1 MTRTMLTG
9 NAAAAWGARLAA
21 VDYVPAFP
29 ITPQTEIVETLARW
43 CESGAMPAR
52 LVMMDSEHSM
62 LAAAA
67 TAAATGVRVFT
78 ATSSQGLL
86 YGFEMLY
93 AIAGLRLPLVLVNVS
108 RALAHPITLEP
119 DHNDVLAARD
129 SGFLQFHCETSQEV
143 LDSILIAYRLA
154 EHQKILLP
162 VIVNLDGFYLS
173 FTREPVALPTLE
185 EVREFLPRCAP
196 AYSVLSGKESV
207 ALGAAVLDASLY
219 SYFKHQ
225 MHNASAAAL
234 AIYPKIADEFAERF
248 GRRHG
253 IIDEFML
260 DDADYVMVMTNSFAS
275 MGKAEIKRLR
285 STGKSVG
292 LVRLRMIRPFPHEAI
307 QRVLAGRK
315 GVAVIDQ
322 NISVGKGGIL
332 FSEIASALYGLNDRP
347 PVLLSFIGGLGG
359 RRFRPGEFDGM
370 LATMEKPSETGAEMA
385 RPHLLFTAQE
395 CREVGRF
402 FAIASN
408 EPASESPPVGAGFK
422 PALPVGVNTKGIS

>member
-9 NAAAAWGARLAA
+9 NAAAAWGVRLAE

-29 ITPQTEIVETLARW
+29 ITPQTEIIETLAHW
-43 CESGAMPAR
+43 CQNGEMPAR

-67 TAAATGVRVFT
+67 GAAAAGVRVFT

-119 DHNDVLAARD
+119 DHNDVLSARD

-154 EHQKILLP
+154 EHKKILLP
-162 VIVNLDGFYLS
+162 AIVNLDGFYLS
-173 FTREPVALPTLE
+173 FTREPVSVPTVA
-185 EVREFLPRCAP
+185 EVREFLPRFAP
-196 AYSVLSGKESV
+196 VYPVLSGKESV

-225 MHNASAAAL
+225 MHNASENTL
-234 AIYPKIADEFAERF
+234 AIYPNIAVEFAERF
-248 GRRHG
+248 GRRHDM
-253 IIDEFML
+253 IDEFMV
-260 DDADYVMVMTNSFAS
+260 DDADYLFVMTNSFSS

-285 STGKSVG
+285 RGGKKVG
-292 LVRLRMIRPFPHEAI
+292 LARLRMIRPFPHEAI
-307 QRVLAGRK
+307 QRLLAGRK

-332 FSEIASALYGLNDRP
+332 FSEIASALYGLHDRP

-370 LATMEKPSETGAEMA
+370 LATMEKPRETGAEMA
-385 RPHLLFTAQE
+385 HPHLLFTGEE

-402 FAIASN
+402 FAIASK
-408 EPASESPPVGAGFK
+408 EPSSGGPM
-422 PALPVGVNTKGIS
+422 

>member
-1 MTRTMLTG
+1 MMLTG
-9 NAAAAWGARLAA
+9 NAAAAWGARLASA
-21 VDYVPAFP
+21 DYVPAFP

-43 CESGAMPAR
+43 CQNGDMPAR

-129 SGFLQFHCETSQEV
+129 TGFLQFHCETSQEV

-154 EHQKILLP
+154 EHQKVLLP
-162 VIVNLDGFYLS
+162 AIVNLDGFYLS
-173 FTREPVALPTLE
+173 FTREAVEIPEPEDVK
-185 EVREFLPRCAP
+185 RFLPAFTP
-196 AYSVLSGKESV
+196 AYPVLSAKESV

-225 MHNASAAAL
+225 MHHGAEHVLALYPQVAA
-234 AIYPKIADEFAERF
+234 EFAETFARQYSP
-248 GRRHG
+248 
-253 IIDEFML
+253 IEEFML
-260 DDADYVMVMTNSFAS
+260 DDADYVVVMTNSFAS
-275 MGKAEIKRLR
+275 MGKAEIRRLR
-285 STGKSVG
+285 ERGKKIG
-292 LVRLRMIRPFPHEAI
+292 LARLRLIRPFPHEDL
-307 QRVLAGRK
+307 QRLLAGRK
-315 GVAVIDQ
+315 GVAVVDQ

-332 FSEIASALYGLNDRP
+332 FNEIAGALYPLGNRP

-359 RRFRPGEFDGM
+359 RRFRPGEFAGM
-370 LATMEKPSETGAEMA
+370 LAKLETPMESAAEMA
-385 RPHLLFTAQE
+385 RPHLLFTGEE

-402 FAIASN
+402 FDIAR
-408 EPASESPPVGAGFK
+408 EQP
-422 PALPVGVNTKGIS
+422 

>member
-1 MTRTMLTG
+1 MTGTMLTG
-9 NAAAAWGARLAA
+9 NAAAAWGARLAE

-29 ITPQTEIVETLARW
+29 ITPQTEIIDTLARW
-43 CESGAMPAR
+43 CADREIATR

-119 DHNDVLAARD
+119 DHNDVLSARD
-129 SGFLQFHCETSQEV
+129 TGFLQFHCETSQEV
-143 LDSILIAYRLA
+143 LDSILLAYRLA
-154 EHQKILLP
+154 EHAKVLLP

-173 FTREPVALPTLE
+173 FTREPVTLPE
-185 EVREFLPRCAP
+185 PEVVRQFLPSFAP
-196 AYSVLSGKESV
+196 AYPVLSGKESV

-225 MHNASAAAL
+225 MHLAAENAL
-234 AIYPKIADEFAERF
+234 TIYPQIAAEFAERF
-248 GRRHG
+248 GRRYEA
-253 IIDEFML
+253 IEEFML
-260 DDADYVMVMTNSFAS
+260 DDAEFVIVMTNSFAS
-275 MGKAEIKRLR
+275 MGKAEVKRLR
-285 STGKSVG
+285 GAGKKIG
-292 LVRLRMIRPFPHEAI
+292 LARLRMVRPFPHEDL
-307 QRVLAGRK
+307 QRVLRGRK

-332 FSEIASALYGLNDRP
+332 FSEIAGALYGLSDRP

-359 RRFRPGEFDGM
+359 RRFQPGEFDGM
-370 LATMEKPSETGAEMA
+370 LASMENPSESAPQMA
-385 RPHLLFTAQE
+385 RPHLLFTGEE
-395 CREVGRF
+395 CRAVGRF
-402 FAIASN
+402 FSIASEGELN
-408 EPASESPPVGAGFK
+408 REA
-422 PALPVGVNTKGIS
+422 

>member
-1 MTRTMLTG
+1 MTRIMLTG
-9 NAAAAWGARLAA
+9 NAATAWGARLAE
-21 VDYVPAFP
+21 VDYVPAYP

-43 CESGAMPAR
+43 CRSGEMAAR

-67 TAAATGVRVFT
+67 GAAATGVRVFT

-93 AIAGLRLPLVLVNVS
+93 VIAGLRLPLVLVNVS

-119 DHNDVLAARD
+119 DHNDVLSARD

-154 EHQKILLP
+154 EDSKILLP
-162 VIVNLDGFYLS
+162 AIVNLDGFYLS
-173 FTREPVALPTLE
+173 FTRESVELPDAGA
-185 EVREFLPRCAP
+185 VSEFLPGFAP
-196 AYSVLSGKESV
+196 AYPVVSSAPPA
-207 ALGAAVLDASLY
+207 ALGAAVLDSSLY
-219 SYFKHQ
+219 TYFKHQ
-225 MHNASAAAL
+225 MHHASDNAL
-234 AIYPKIADEFAERF
+234 ALYPRIADEYAARF
-248 GRRHG
+248 GRRHD
-253 IIDEFML
+253 IVEAYQL
-260 DDADYVMVMTNSFAS
+260 DDADYVFVMTNSFAS
-275 MGKAEIKRLR
+275 MGKAEIKKLR
-285 STGKSVG
+285 RAGKKVG
-292 LVRLRMIRPFPHEAI
+292 LARLRMVRPFPHAEL
-307 QRVLAGRK
+307 QRLLAGRK

-332 FSEIASALYGLNDRP
+332 FSEIASALFNAPQRP

-370 LATMEKPSETGAEMA
+370 LAKLEGPTQAPLDMA
-385 RPHLLFTAQE
+385 QPHLLFTGEE

-402 FAIASN
+402 FDIASK
-408 EPASESPPVGAGFK
+408 EPSKEESASGKF
-422 PALPVGVNTKGIS
+422 